1 MQQSP
6 THVVHLEQAQAR
18 LERLLRDHQ
27 AEDPFAP
34 VTVVV
39 PTPYAGLYL
48 RRDIGKRGLVNV
60 RFMPLARL
68 AELLGAPSLADAG
81 RSPLKPAI
89 EFAAVRR
96 VAGEAAGE
104 LEPFRTHHS
113 FCKSLRTTFRDLRPA
128 APDALPRLERRGG
141 LSGEIVRLYTRYRDR
156 TKAYYDRE
164 ALAEAAAAAVRTG
177 SAGAALNSLGR
188 VIAYLPRT
196 LTPAEQRLFDA
207 LRDVENCETILAAT
221 GDPEADSILPETAA
235 QPPVSSPPTPPQTRL
250 LVVPDTGE
258 EVRSVVRSV
267 AAAAHA
273 GAPFHR
279 IAILYWQR
287 EPYAALIAEQL
298 AAAGI
303 PVAGPST
310 QTLAATPVGRML
322 TGIVALAGG
331 DLPREEVM
339 RWLTSC
345 PVKAAPDR
353 YSPSRWDAVSREAGV
368 VAGIEQWRDRLKN
381 YAAAQQRTTT
391 RQDEELSA
399 GRESELAQSAAEAW
413 ALRSFVLRLHE
424 TLNRPAPT
432 KGGPTEHRAGEPF
445 TPDSQT
451 WAALVKWAEDLID
464 RYLDENSL
472 PPVEQDNLDTLKTAL
487 QELANLDTVEE
498 SADLDAFRT
507 ALDEALNQAAARAG
521 ALGEGLFVGSV
532 RLAAGMRF
540 DKVYLMGMVEGLV
553 PPQPPDDPLL
563 PQSERERAGLPLR
576 STAAERYDYLA
587 AAAAG
592 RTRVLTYARG
602 NNIAQ
607 REQHPSRWFL
617 EEATRLYGS
626 PVYPT
631 MLSNARD
638 LAQLREQPWFEEV
651 VSAQHGINTIA
662 ASQPADIHD
671 YDLHRLSQW
680 QQLGNPIGAHH
691 LAQSEPVLARALE
704 MQRARIAA
712 PLSLWDGDLSS
723 ASSPAAQIGLSNS
736 EVFSPTRL
744 QTWAT
749 CPFRYFLSNV
759 LGIAAPEQPEELATI
774 SALERGALLHAILER
789 FIRDAQEQGAI
800 PPPDQPW
807 TPGHRRQL
815 FKIAEEEFQRA
826 EQRGVTGKPLLWEM
840 VRDQMLSDLEKFL
853 KEDAKLRKKHGV
865 SPHAVESAFGFSGNA
880 DETPPQSNAAD
891 AWRRHGAQQ
900 CAAGFCAWSSPRT
913 GTLRLRGFI
922 DRIDLSPSGDTALVL
937 DYKSGGTSSYANMN
951 RDPLQRGKRLQ
962 LPVYGLAARQLLG
975 EGVDVRVAYWFV
987 TEKGK
992 FATRPPTPKTLA
1004 EMLDAFSDVVGAI
1017 TDGIGGRLF
1026 PANPGKDGGNCRFCD
1041 FKNLCPTRRAW
1052 HWQRKR
1058 NDPRLSAYV
1067 AMADEEASR

>member
-6 THVVHLEQAQAR
+6 NHVVHLEQAQAR
-18 LERLLRDHQ
+18 LKRLLRDHQ
-27 AEDPFAP
+27 DEDRLAP
-34 VTVVV
+34 ATVVV
-39 PTPYAGLYL
+39 PTTYAGLYL
-48 RRDIGKRGLVNV
+48 RRDIGRRGLVNV
-60 RFMPLARL
+60 RFMPLPRL

-81 RSPLKPAI
+81 RSLLKPAI

-104 LEPFRTHHS
+104 LEPFRAHPS
-113 FCKSLRTTFRDLRPA
+113 FHKSLRTTFRDLRPA
-128 APDALPRLERRGG
+128 APDTLARLERRAGIF
-141 LSGEIVRLYTRYRDR
+141 GEIVRLYTRYRER

-164 ALAEAAAAAVRTG
+164 ALAEAAAEAVSTG
-177 SAGAALNSLGR
+177 RAGAALNSLGR

-196 LTPAEQRLFDA
+196 LTPAEQRLLDA
-207 LRDVENCETILAAT
+207 LSDAQNCEMILAAT
-221 GDPEADSILPETAA
+221 GEPEADSVLPKTAA
-235 QPPVSSPPTPPQTRL
+235 QPPASSPPTPPQTHL
-250 LVVPDTGE
+250 LVAPDTGE

-273 GAPFHR
+273 GTPFHR

-303 PVAGPST
+303 PIAGPST
-310 QTLAATPVGRML
+310 VTLAATPVGRML
-322 TGIVALAGG
+322 TGIVDLAGG

-345 PVKAAPDR
+345 PVKAASDR

-368 VAGIEQWRDRLKN
+368 VAGIEQWRDRLRN
-381 YAAAQQRTTT
+381 YATSQQRTAAS
-391 RQDEELSA
+391 QDEERSE
-399 GRESELAQSAAEAW
+399 GRENELAQSAAEAW

-424 TLNRPAPT
+424 TLNR
-432 KGGPTEHRAGEPF
+432 AG
-445 TPDSQT
+445 DSQT
-451 WAALVKWAEDLID
+451 WAALVKWAEELIEH
-464 RYLDENSL
+464 YLDENSL
-472 PPVEQDNLDTLKTAL
+472 PPVEQGNLDTLKTAL

-507 ALDEALNQAAARAG
+507 ALDEALSRAAARVG

-540 DKVYLMGMVEGLV
+540 DKVYLVGMVEGLV
-553 PPQPPDDPLL
+553 PPQPSDDPLL
-563 PQSERERAGLPLR
+563 PYSERDRAGLPVR
-576 STAAERYDYLA
+576 STAAERYDYLT

-651 VSAQHGINTIA
+651 VSAQHGINTVA

-680 QQLGNPIGAHH
+680 QRLGNPIGAHH

-704 MQRARIAA
+704 MQRARNAQ
-712 PLSLWDGDLSS
+712 PLTRWDGDLSS
-723 ASSPAAQIGLSNS
+723 VPSPAPQIGLSSS

-749 CPFRYFLSNV
+749 CPFRYFLANV

-774 SALERGALLHAILER
+774 SAMERGSLLHSILER

-807 TPGHRRQL
+807 TDDQRRQL
-815 FKIAEEEFQRA
+815 HKIAEEEFQQA

-840 VRDQMLSDLEKFL
+840 VRDQMLSDLERFL

-865 SPHAVESAFGFSGNA
+865 SPHAVESSFGFAGNE
-880 DETPPQSNAAD
+880 DETPPQSVE
-891 AWRRHGAQQ
+891 
-900 CAAGFCAWSSPRT
+900 WSSART
-913 GTLRLRGFI
+913 GTLRFRGFI

-937 DYKSGGTSSYANMN
+937 DYKTGGTSSYANMN

-992 FATRPPTPKTLA
+992 FATRPSTPKTLE
-1004 EMLDAFSDVVGAI
+1004 EMLDAFSGVVGTI

-1026 PANPGKDGGNCRFCD
+1026 PANPGRDGGNCRYCD
-1041 FKNLCPTRRAW
+1041 FKNLCPTRRER
-1052 HWQRKR
+1052 HWRRKR

-1067 AMADEEASR
+1067 AMADEEAGR

>member
-6 THVVHLEQAQAR
+6 THFVHLEQAQAR

-27 AEDPFAP
+27 AEDRFAP
-34 VTVVV
+34 ATVVV

-48 RRDIGKRGLVNV
+48 RRAFGRSGLVNV
-60 RFMPLARL
+60 RFIPLARL

-89 EFAAVRR
+89 ESAAVRR
-96 VAGEAAGE
+96 AAGEAEGE
-104 LEPFRTHHS
+104 LEPFRTHPSFHS
-113 FCKSLRTTFRDLRPA
+113 SLRKTFRDLRPA
-128 APDALPRLERRGG
+128 APDALSRLERLGG
-141 LSGEIVRLYTRYRDR
+141 VSGETVRLYTHFRDR
-156 TKAYYDRE
+156 IKAYYDRE
-164 ALAEAAAAAVRTG
+164 ALAEAAAEAVRTG
-177 SAGAALNSLGR
+177 RAGAALDSLGR

-207 LRDVENCETILAAT
+207 LRDAQNCETILAAT
-221 GDPEADSILPETAA
+221 GDPEADTVLPKTAA
-235 QPPVSSPPTPPQTRL
+235 QPPTSSRPTPPQTQL
-250 LVVPDTGE
+250 LVASDTGE
-258 EVRSVVRSV
+258 EVRSIIRSV
-267 AAAAHA
+267 ADAVHA

-298 AAAGI
+298 TAAGI
-303 PVAGPST
+303 PIAGPST
-310 QTLAATPVGRML
+310 ETLAATPVGRML
-322 TGIVALAGG
+322 TGIVDLAGD

-345 PVKAAPDR
+345 PIKAASPR
-353 YSPSRWDAVSREAGV
+353 YSPSRWDAVSRDAGV
-368 VAGIEQWRDRLKN
+368 VAGIEQWRDRLAN
-381 YAAAQQRTTT
+381 YARSRQRTAAS
-391 RQDEELSA
+391 QDEERSA
-399 GRESELAQSAAEAW
+399 GEENELAQSAAEAW
-413 ALRSFVLRLHE
+413 ALRSFVLKLHE
-424 TLNRPAPT
+424 TLNR
-432 KGGPTEHRAGEPF
+432 AGECLA
-445 TPDSQT
+445 
-451 WAALVKWAEDLID
+451 WAALVDWAEELIEH
-464 RYLDENSL
+464 YLDKDSL

-487 QELANLDTVEE
+487 QELAILDTVEE
-498 SADLDAFRT
+498 SADLNAFRT
-507 ALDEALNQAAARAG
+507 ALDEALNRAAARAG

-540 DKVYLMGMVEGLV
+540 DNVYLAGMVEGLV
-553 PPQPPDDPLL
+553 PPQLSDDPLV
-563 PQSERERAGLPLR
+563 PHSERERVGLPFR

-587 AAAAG
+587 AAATG

-626 PVYPT
+626 SVYPT

-651 VSAQHGINTIA
+651 VSAQHGINTVA

-691 LAQSEPVLARALE
+691 LASSEPVLSHALE

-712 PLSLWDGDLSS
+712 PLTIWDGDLSS
-723 ASSPAAQIGLSNS
+723 AEETDGRIGPSNP
-736 EVFSPTRL
+736 ELFSPTRL

-749 CPFRYFLSNV
+749 CPFRYFLANE

-774 SALERGALLHAILER
+774 SALEKGSLLHTILER
-789 FIRDAQEQGAI
+789 FIRDAQQQSAI
-800 PPPDQPW
+800 PAPDESWSEDQ
-807 TPGHRRQL
+807 RRRLLQ
-815 FKIAEEEFQRA
+815 IAAEEFRNA
-826 EQRGVTGKPLLWEM
+826 EQRGVTGKPLLWELA
-840 VRDQMLSDLEKFL
+840 RNEMLSDLDRFL

-865 SPHAVESAFGFSGNA
+865 SPHAVESSFGFARNE
-880 DETPPQSNAAD
+880 DETPPPSVE
-891 AWRRHGAQQ
+891 
-900 CAAGFCAWSSPRT
+900 WSSART
-913 GTLRLRGFI
+913 GTLRFRGFI

-937 DYKSGGTSSYANMN
+937 DYKTGGTSSYANMN
-951 RDPLQRGKRLQ
+951 KDPLQRGKLLQ
-962 LPVYGLAARQLLG
+962 LPVYGLAAQQLLG
-975 EGVDVRVAYWFV
+975 DGVDVRVAYWFV

-992 FATRPPTPKTLA
+992 FATRPSNPKTLE

-1017 TDGIGGRLF
+1017 TDGIGARLF
-1026 PANPGKDGGNCRFCD
+1026 PANPGRDGSNCRYCD
-1041 FKNLCPTRRAW
+1041 FKNLCPTRREW
-1052 HWQRKR
+1052 HWRRKR

>member
-18 LERLLRDHQ
+18 LESLLRDHQ

-34 VTVVV
+34 ATVVV

-48 RRDIGKRGLVNV
+48 RRDIGRSGLVNV
-60 RFMPLARL
+60 RFMPLPRL

-81 RSPLKPAI
+81 RTPLKPAI

-104 LEPFRTHHS
+104 LEPFRAHPSFHS
-113 FCKSLRTTFRDLRPA
+113 SLRTTFRALRSA
-128 APDALPRLERRGG
+128 APGALARLERRGG
-141 LSGEIVRLYTRYRDR
+141 ISGEIVRLYTRYRDR

-164 ALAEAAAAAVRTG
+164 ALAEAAAGAVSTGRAAT
-177 SAGAALNSLGR
+177 ALNSLGR

-196 LTPAEQRLFDA
+196 LTPAEEGLFDA
-207 LRDVENCETILAAT
+207 LRDAQNCETILAAT
-221 GDPEADSILPETAA
+221 GDPEADTVLAKTTA
-235 QPPVSSPPTPPQTRL
+235 QPPASSLPAPPQTHL
-250 LVVPDTGE
+250 IVAPDTGE

-273 GAPFHR
+273 GTPFHR

-303 PVAGPST
+303 PIAGPSNE
-310 QTLAATPVGRML
+310 TLAATPVGRML
-322 TGIVALAGG
+322 TGIVDLAGG

-345 PVKAAPDR
+345 PVKAASDR

-368 VAGIEQWRDRLKN
+368 VAGIEQWRDRLRN
-381 YAAAQQRTTT
+381 YATSRQRTAAG
-391 RQDEELSA
+391 QDEERPQ
-399 GRESELAQSAAEAW
+399 GREIELAQSAAEAW
-413 ALRSFVLRLHE
+413 TLRSFVLRLHE
-424 TLNRPAPT
+424 TLNR
-432 KGGPTEHRAGEPF
+432 AG
-445 TPDSQT
+445 DSLT
-451 WAALVKWAEDLID
+451 WAALVKWAEELVDH
-464 RYLDENSL
+464 YLDENSL
-472 PPVEQDNLDTLKTAL
+472 PPVDQDNLDTLKTAL
-487 QELANLDTVEE
+487 KELANLDTVEE
-498 SADLDAFRT
+498 SAELDAFRAT
-507 ALDEALNQAAARAG
+507 LDEALNRAAARAG

-540 DKVYLMGMVEGLV
+540 DKVYLVGMVEGLV
-553 PPQPPDDPLL
+553 PPQPPDDPLV
-563 PQSERERAGLPLR
+563 PHSERERAGLPLR

-651 VSAQHGINTIA
+651 VSAQHGINTGA

-680 QQLGNPIGAHH
+680 QQIGNAIDAHH

-712 PLSLWDGDLSS
+712 PLTPWDGDLSS
-723 ASSPAAQIGLSNS
+723 TSSAGGRIGLSS
-736 EVFSPTRL
+736 SKVFSPTRL

-749 CPFRYFLSNV
+749 CPFRYFLANV

-774 SALERGALLHAILER
+774 SALERGSLLHTILER
-789 FIRDAQEQGAI
+789 FIRDAQQQKAI
-800 PPPDQPW
+800 PAPHKPWSEDQ
-807 TPGHRRQL
+807 RRRLVQ
-815 FKIAEEEFQRA
+815 IAAEEFQKA
-826 EQRGVTGKPLLWEM
+826 EQRGVTGKPLLWVLARSE
-840 VRDQMLSDLEKFL
+840 MLSDLDRFLEK
-853 KEDAKLRKKHGV
+853 DAKLREKYGV
-865 SPHAVESAFGFSGNA
+865 SPNAVERAFGLSDNEDQA
-880 DETPPQSNAAD
+880 IQD
-891 AWRRHGAQQ
+891 AVD
-900 CAAGFCAWSSPRT
+900 WSSDKT
-913 GTLRLRGFI
+913 GALRFRGKI

-937 DYKSGGTSSYANMN
+937 DYKTGGTSNYANMN
-951 RDPLQRGKRLQ
+951 RDPLQRGKLLQ
-962 LPVYGLAARQLLG
+962 LPVYGLAAQQLLG
-975 EGVDVRVAYWFV
+975 DGVEVRVAYWFV

-992 FATRPPTPKTLA
+992 FATRPPKPKTLE
-1004 EMLDAFSDVVGAI
+1004 EMLDAFSDVVGII
-1017 TDGIGGRLF
+1017 TDGIGDRLF
-1026 PANPGKDGGNCRFCD
+1026 PANPGRDGSNCRNCD
-1041 FKNLCPTRRAW
+1041 FRNLCPARREW
-1052 HWQRKR
+1052 HWRRKR

-1067 AMADEEASR
+1067 TMADEEASR

>member
-6 THVVHLEQAQAR
+6 THVVHVQQAQ
-18 LERLLRDHQ
+18 ERLQHLLHEHK

-48 RRDIGKRGLVNV
+48 RRDIGRSGLVNV
-60 RFMPLARL
+60 RFMPLPRL

-96 VAGEAAGE
+96 AAGEAAGE
-104 LEPFRTHHS
+104 LEPFRAHPSFHS
-113 FCKSLRTTFRDLRPA
+113 SLRTTFRDLRSA
-128 APDALPRLERRGG
+128 APGVLAKLERRRGI
-141 LSGEIVRLYTRYRDR
+141 SGEIVRLYTRYRDR

-164 ALAEAAAAAVRTG
+164 ALAEAAAEAVSTGRAAT
-177 SAGAALNSLGR
+177 ALNSLGR

-207 LRDVENCETILAAT
+207 LRDAQNCETILAVT
-221 GDPEADSILPETAA
+221 GDPEADTILPKTAV
-235 QPPVSSPPTPPQTRL
+235 QPPASSLPAPPRTRL
-250 LVVPDTGE
+250 LVAPDTGE

-273 GAPFHR
+273 GTPFHR

-298 AAAGI
+298 AAASI
-303 PVAGPST
+303 PIAGPSNE
-310 QTLAATPVGRML
+310 TLAATPVGRML
-322 TGIVALAGG
+322 TGIVALAGS

-345 PVKAAPDR
+345 PVKAASDR
-353 YSPSRWDAVSREAGV
+353 YSPSRWDAVSRDAGV
-368 VAGIEQWRDRLKN
+368 VAGIEQWRDRLAN
-381 YAAAQQRTTT
+381 YAASQQRTAAS
-391 RQDEELSA
+391 QDEERSQ
-399 GRESELAQSAAEAW
+399 GRENVMAQSAAEAW

-424 TLNRPAPT
+424 TLNR
-432 KGGPTEHRAGEPF
+432 AG
-445 TPDSQT
+445 DSRT
-451 WAALVKWAEDLID
+451 WAALVKWAEDLIEH
-464 RYLDENSL
+464 YLDENSL
-472 PPVEQDNLDTLKTAL
+472 PPVERDNLDTLKTAL

-498 SADLDAFRT
+498 SAELDAFRT
-507 ALDEALNQAAARAG
+507 ALDEALNRSAARAG

-540 DKVYLMGMVEGLV
+540 DRVYLVGMVEGLV

-563 PQSERERAGLPLR
+563 PHSERERAGLPLR
-576 STAAERYDYLA
+576 STAVEGYDYLA

-651 VSAQHGINTIA
+651 VSAQHGINTVA

-680 QQLGNPIGAHH
+680 QQLGNAIDAHH
-691 LAQSEPVLARALE
+691 LASSEPVLARALE

-712 PLSLWDGDLSS
+712 PLTRWDGDLSS
-723 ASSPAAQIGLSNS
+723 APSPAAQIGLSNS

-749 CPFRYFLSNV
+749 CPFRYFLANV

-774 SALERGALLHAILER
+774 SALDKGSLLHTILER
-789 FIRDAQEQGAI
+789 FIRDAQQQNAI
-800 PPPDQPW
+800 PAPDKPW
-807 TPGHRRQL
+807 SEDQRRRL
-815 FKIAEEEFQRA
+815 FQIAAEEFRNA
-826 EQRGVTGKPLLWEM
+826 EQRGVTGKPLLWELA
-840 VRDQMLSDLEKFL
+840 RSEMLSDLDRFL
-853 KEDAKLRKKHGV
+853 KEDAKLRKKHDV
-865 SPHAVESAFGFSGNA
+865 SPHAVESAFGFPG
-880 DETPPQSNAAD
+880 DEDQAALD
-891 AWRRHGAQQ
+891 SVE
-900 CAAGFCAWSSPRT
+900 WSSPRT
-913 GTLRLRGFI
+913 GTLRFRGFI

-937 DYKSGGTSSYANMN
+937 DYKSGKADSYKNMDK
-951 RDPLQRGKRLQ
+951 DPVQRGQLLQ

-975 EGVDVRVAYWFV
+975 DEVDIKVAYWFV
-987 TEKGK
+987 TENGK
-992 FATRPPTPKTLA
+992 FVTRPPRNPGTLD
-1004 EMLDAFSDVVGAI
+1004 EMLDSFVPVVGTI
-1017 TDGIGGRLF
+1017 TDGIGARLF
-1026 PANPGKDGGNCRFCD
+1026 PANPGRDGSNCRNCD
-1041 FKNLCPTRRAW
+1041 FKNLCPTRRGW
-1052 HWQRKR
+1052 HWRRKR

-1067 AMADEEASR
+1067 TMASEEASR

>member
-18 LERLLRDHQ
+18 LEYLLRDHQ
-27 AEDPFAP
+27 AEDRLAP
-34 VTVVV
+34 ATVVV
-39 PTPYAGLYL
+39 PTSYAGLYL
-48 RRDIGKRGLVNV
+48 RRDIGRRGLVNV
-60 RFMPLARL
+60 RFMPLPRL

-104 LEPFRTHHS
+104 LEPFRAHPS
-113 FCKSLRTTFRDLRPA
+113 FHKSLRTTFRDLRSA
-128 APDALPRLERRGG
+128 APGALPRLERRGG
-141 LSGEIVRLYTRYRDR
+141 ISGEIVRLYTRYRDR

-164 ALAEAAAAAVRTG
+164 ALAEAAAEAVSSGR
-177 SAGAALNSLGR
+177 AGAALNSLGR
-188 VIAYLPRT
+188 VIAYLPGV
-196 LTPAEQRLFDA
+196 LTPAEQRLLDA
-207 LRDVENCETILAAT
+207 LSDARNCETILAAT
-221 GDPEADSILPETAA
+221 GDPEADSILPKTAA
-235 QPPVSSPPTPPQTRL
+235 QPPASSPPAPPQTHL
-250 LVVPDTGE
+250 LVAPDTGE

-273 GAPFHR
+273 GIPFRR

-303 PVAGPST
+303 PIAGPST
-310 QTLAATPVGRML
+310 ETLAATPVGRML
-322 TGIVALAGG
+322 TGIVDLAGG

-345 PVKAAPDR
+345 PVKAASDR

-368 VAGIEQWRDRLKN
+368 VAGIEQWRDRLRN
-381 YAAAQQRTTT
+381 HATSRQRTAAS
-391 RQDEELSA
+391 QDEELSE
-399 GRESELAQSAAEAW
+399 GRENELAQSRAEAW
-413 ALRSFVLRLHE
+413 ALRSFVLKLHE
-424 TLNRPAPT
+424 TLNR
-432 KGGPTEHRAGEPF
+432 AG
-445 TPDSQT
+445 DSQT
-451 WAALVKWAEDLID
+451 WAALVKWAEELVDH
-464 RYLDENSL
+464 YLDENSL

-507 ALDEALNQAAARAG
+507 ALDEALNRAAARAG

-540 DKVYLMGMVEGLV
+540 DKVYLVGMVEALV

-563 PQSERERAGLPLR
+563 PHSEREREGLPLR

-617 EEATRLYGS
+617 EEATRLHGS

-631 MLSNARD
+631 MLSNVRD

-651 VSAQHGINTIA
+651 VSAQHGINTVA

-691 LAQSEPVLARALE
+691 LARSEPVLARALE

-712 PLSLWDGDLSS
+712 PLTLWDGDLSS
-723 ASSPAAQIGLSNS
+723 VTSPSGRTGRSSP

-749 CPFRYFLSNV
+749 CPFRYFLANV

-774 SALERGALLHAILER
+774 SALERGSLLHKILER

-807 TPGHRRQL
+807 TPDHRRQL
-815 FKIAEEEFQRA
+815 FKIAGEEFQKA

-840 VRDQMLSDLEKFL
+840 VRDQMLSDLDRFL
-853 KEDAKLRKKHGV
+853 EEDAKLRKKHGV
-865 SPHAVESAFGFSGNA
+865 SPHAVEYSFGFSGNE
-880 DETPPQSNAAD
+880 DETPLQSVE
-891 AWRRHGAQQ
+891 
-900 CAAGFCAWSSPRT
+900 WSSART
-913 GTLRLRGFI
+913 GTLRFRGFI

-937 DYKSGGTSSYANMN
+937 DYKTGGTSSYTNMN
-951 RDPLQRGKRLQ
+951 RDPVQRGKLLQ
-962 LPVYGLAARQLLG
+962 LPVYGLAARRLLG
-975 EGVDVRVAYWFV
+975 DRIDIKVAYWFV
-987 TEKGK
+987 TEKGNFK
-992 FATRPPTPKTLA
+992 TRPPEPTSLDD
-1004 EMLDAFSDVVGAI
+1004 MLDAFAPVVGVI
-1017 TDGIGGRLF
+1017 TDGIGDRLF
-1026 PANPGKDGGNCRFCD
+1026 PANPGKDGGNCRYCD
-1041 FKNLCPTRRAW
+1041 FRNLCPTRRER
-1052 HWQRKR
+1052 HWQRKS
-1058 NDPRLSAYV
+1058 NDRRLSAYV

>member
-6 THVVHLEQAQAR
+6 AYVVHVEQAQAR

-34 VTVVV
+34 ATVVV

-48 RRDIGKRGLVNV
+48 RRDIGRRGLVNV
-60 RFMPLARL
+60 RFMPLPRL

-96 VAGEAAGE
+96 VADEAAGE
-104 LEPFRTHHS
+104 FEPFRAHPSFHS
-113 FCKSLRTTFRDLRPA
+113 SLRTTFRDLRSA
-128 APDALPRLERRGG
+128 APGALPRLERRGG
-141 LSGEIVRLYTRYRDR
+141 ISGEIVRLYTRYRER
-156 TKAYYDRE
+156 TAAYYDRE
-164 ALAEAAAAAVRTG
+164 ALAEAAGAAVSTG
-177 SAGAALNSLGR
+177 RAGAALNSLGR

-196 LTPAEQRLFDA
+196 LTSAEQRLFDA
-207 LRDVENCETILAAT
+207 LRDAQHCETILAAT
-221 GDPEADSILPETAA
+221 GDPEADSILPKTAA
-235 QPPVSSPPTPPQTRL
+235 QPPASSPPTAPQTRL
-250 LVVPDTGE
+250 LVAPDTGE

-303 PVAGPST
+303 PIAGPST

-322 TGIVALAGG
+322 TGIVDLAGG

-345 PVKAAPDR
+345 PVKAASDR

-368 VAGIEQWRDRLKN
+368 VAGIEQWRDRLMN
-381 YAAAQQRTTT
+381 YATSRQRTAAS
-391 RQDEELSA
+391 QDEERSA
-399 GRESELAQSAAEAW
+399 GRENEMAQSAAEAW
-413 ALRSFVLRLHE
+413 ALRSFMLSLHE
-424 TLNRPAPT
+424 TLNR
-432 KGGPTEHRAGEPF
+432 AG
-445 TPDSQT
+445 DSLT
-451 WAALVKWAEDLID
+451 WAALVKWAEELIEH
-464 RYLDENSL
+464 YLDENSL

-507 ALDEALNQAAARAG
+507 ALDEALNRAAARAG

-540 DKVYLMGMVEGLV
+540 DKVYLVGMVEGLV

-563 PQSERERAGLPLR
+563 PHSERERAGLPVR

-592 RTRVLTYARG
+592 GTRVLTYARG

-631 MLSNARD
+631 MLSNPRD
-638 LAQLREQPWFEEV
+638 LAQLRKQPWFEEV
-651 VSAQHGINTIA
+651 VSAEHGITTVA

-680 QQLGNPIGAHH
+680 QQLGNSIGDHH
-691 LAQSEPVLARALE
+691 LAQSEPVLARALQ

-712 PLSLWDGDLSS
+712 PLTRWDGDLSS
-723 ASSPAAQIGLSNS
+723 APSPAAQIGLSNS

-749 CPFRYFLSNV
+749 CPFRYFLANA

-774 SALERGALLHAILER
+774 SALERGALLHKILER

-800 PPPDQPW
+800 PAPDQSWAPD
-807 TPGHRRQL
+807 HRRQL
-815 FKIAEEEFQRA
+815 FKIAEEEFQQA
-826 EQRGVTGKPLLWEM
+826 ERRGVTGKPLLWELA
-840 VRDQMLSDLEKFL
+840 RNKMLSDLDRFL
-853 KEDAKLRKKHGV
+853 EEDAKLRSKHDV
-865 SPHAVESAFGFSGNA
+865 SPHNVESAFGFPE
-880 DETPPQSNAAD
+880 DEDHSTLESVE
-891 AWRRHGAQQ
+891 
-900 CAAGFCAWSSPRT
+900 WSSAKT
-913 GTLRLRGFI
+913 GTLRLRGKV

-937 DYKSGGTSSYANMN
+937 DYKTGGTSSYANMN
-951 RDPLQRGKRLQ
+951 RDPLQRGKLLQ

-975 EGVDVRVAYWFV
+975 ERVDVRVAYWFV

-992 FATRPPTPKTLA
+992 FATRPPTPKTLE

-1026 PANPGKDGGNCRFCD
+1026 PANPGRDGGNCRHCE
-1041 FKNLCPTRRAW
+1041 FKNLCPTRREW
-1052 HWQRKR
+1052 HWRRKR
-1058 NDPRLSAYV
+1058 DDPRLSAYV

>member
-18 LERLLRDHQ
+18 LESLLRDHQ

-34 VTVVV
+34 ATVVV

-60 RFMPLARL
+60 RFMPLPRL

-81 RSPLKPAI
+81 RTPLKPAI

-96 VAGEAAGE
+96 VADEAAGE
-104 LEPFRTHHS
+104 LEPLRAHS
-113 FCKSLRTTFRDLRPA
+113 SFHSTLRTTFRDLRPA
-128 APDALPRLERRGG
+128 APAVLSRLERRGG
-141 LSGEIVRLYTRYRDR
+141 ISGEIVRLYTRYRDR

-164 ALAEAAAAAVRTG
+164 ALAEAAAGAVSTGRAAT
-177 SAGAALNSLGR
+177 ALNSLGR

-207 LRDVENCETILAAT
+207 LRDAQNCETILAAT
-221 GDPEADSILPETAA
+221 GDPEADTVLANTAA
-235 QPPVSSPPTPPQTRL
+235 QPPASSPPAPPQTHL
-250 LVVPDTGE
+250 IVVPDTGE

-273 GAPFHR
+273 GTPFHR

-303 PVAGPST
+303 PIAGPSNE
-310 QTLAATPVGRML
+310 TLAATPVGRML
-322 TGIVALAGG
+322 TGIVDLAGG

-345 PVKAAPDR
+345 PVKAASDR

-368 VAGIEQWRDRLKN
+368 VAGIEQWRDRLAN
-381 YAAAQQRTTT
+381 HATSRPRTAAS
-391 RQDEELSA
+391 QDEESSA
-399 GRESELAQSAAEAW
+399 GRENELAQSAAEAW

-424 TLNRPAPT
+424 TLNR
-432 KGGPTEHRAGEPF
+432 AG
-445 TPDSQT
+445 DSLT
-451 WAALVKWAEDLID
+451 WAALVKWAEDLVD
-464 RYLDENSL
+464 HYLDENSL
-472 PPVEQDNLDTLKTAL
+472 PPVEQDNLDILKTAL
-487 QELANLDTVEE
+487 QELANLDTVEK
-498 SADLDAFRT
+498 SADLDAFRAT
-507 ALDEALNQAAARAG
+507 LDEALSRAAARAG

-540 DKVYLMGMVEGLV
+540 DKVYLVGMVEGLV
-553 PPQPPDDPLL
+553 PPQPPDDPLV
-563 PQSERERAGLPLR
+563 PHSERERAGLPLR

-651 VSAQHGINTIA
+651 VSAQHGINTVA

-671 YDLHRLSQW
+671 YDLHHLSQW
-680 QQLGNPIGAHH
+680 QQLGNPISAYH
-691 LAQSEPVLARALE
+691 LSQSESVLARALQ
-704 MQRARIAA
+704 MQRARNAR
-712 PLSLWDGDLSS
+712 PLTRWDGDLSS
-723 ASSPAAQIGLSNS
+723 AISPSGRIGLSS
-736 EVFSPTRL
+736 RKVFSPTRL

-749 CPFRYFLSNV
+749 CPFRYFLANV
-759 LGIAAPEQPEELATI
+759 LGIAAQEQPEELTTI
-774 SALERGALLHAILER
+774 SALERGALLHTILER
-789 FIRDAQEQGAI
+789 FIREAQEQGTI
-800 PPPDQPW
+800 PAPDQPW

-815 FKIAEEEFQRA
+815 FKIAEEEFQQA

-840 VRDQMLSDLEKFL
+840 VRDQMLSDLERFL
-853 KEDAKLRKKHGV
+853 KEDAKLRKRHGV
-865 SPHAVESAFGFSGNA
+865 SPHAIESSFGFSGNE
-880 DETPPQSNAAD
+880 DETPPRSVE
-891 AWRRHGAQQ
+891 
-900 CAAGFCAWSSPRT
+900 WSSART
-913 GTLRLRGFI
+913 GTLRFRGFI
-922 DRIDLSPSGDTALVL
+922 DRIDLSPGGDTALVL
-937 DYKSGGTSSYANMN
+937 DYKSGKADSYKNMN
-951 RDPLQRGKRLQ
+951 KDPVQRGKLLQ

-975 EGVDVRVAYWFV
+975 GEVDIKVAYWFV
-987 TEKGK
+987 TENGK
-992 FATRPPTPKTLA
+992 FVTRPPRNPGTLD
-1004 EMLDAFSDVVGAI
+1004 EMLDAFVPVVGAI
-1017 TDGIGGRLF
+1017 TDGIGDRLF
-1026 PANPGKDGGNCRFCD
+1026 PANPGRDGSNCRNCD
-1041 FKNLCPTRRAW
+1041 FRNLCPARREW
-1052 HWQRKR
+1052 HWRRKR

-1067 AMADEEASR
+1067 TMADEEASR